1 LDESE
6 FSISKQVLPSLEGFD
21 FDETILG
28 DPKGSMNQYRN
39 SSGVHVREY
48 CDRFEIHV
56 DMVDPRTNPLG
67 HLITDSPET
76 ILAFGAASILSRRVK
91 HAPSAFGNPLG
102 FLFLFLSLN
111 NFLGKIKRWI
121 LS

>member
-1 LDESE
+1 M
-6 FSISKQVLPSLEGFD
+6 EGFD

-28 DPKGSMNQYRN
+28 DPKGSMKQYRN
-39 SSGVHVREY
+39 SRGVHVREY

-56 DMVDPRTNPLG
+56 DAIDPRTNPLG

-76 ILAFGAASILSRRVK
+76 IVAFGATSILSRRMK
-91 HAPSAFGNPLG
+91 QAPPLFGNPLG

-111 NFLGKIKRWI
+111 SFLGKIKRWI